1 MEWYFI
7 LLIVLGGVAFAVG
20 LYLIFAAVVAKKCLQ
35 AATTPIAHT
44 LEEAR
49 AFQAEYED
57 MDFDDYDNVWRKQ
70 PFETEGKQGKI
81 RGEVI
86 FNNGEANC
94 AKVAII
100 CHGHT
105 WNRVNSVKYARIFLD
120 RGYNVVI
127 YDHAY
132 FGLSDGKFT
141 TLGYY
146 ERSDL
151 SAVVNYARRL
161 FGKDAFL
168 VLHGESMGAVTVLC
182 ELSVRDDIDAVIA
195 DCAFSDT
202 KGYFGELCSKS
213 THLPAFPIVDFS
225 NSMSKRK
232 FGYDFAAV
240 KPIEDVRRSDVPICF
255 IHGESDRFISPHHS
269 QDMYRQAQNP
279 LSELHLFPHAGH
291 ARSFHSDREAYIGV
305 VNEFLD
311 KVERAASHN

>member
-7 LLIVLGGVAFAVG
+7 VLIVLGGVAFAVG

-49 AFQAEYED
+49 VFQAEYED

-86 FNNGEANC
+86 FNNGEANR

-141 TLGYY
+141 TL
-146 ERSDL
+146 
-151 SAVVNYARRL
+151 SA
-161 FGKDAFL
+161 
-168 VLHGESMGAVTVLC
+168 
-182 ELSVRDDIDAVIA
+182 
-195 DCAFSDT
+195 
-202 KGYFGELCSKS
+202 
-213 THLPAFPIVDFS
+213 
-225 NSMSKRK
+225 
-232 FGYDFAAV
+232 
-240 KPIEDVRRSDVPICF
+240 
-255 IHGESDRFISPHHS
+255 
-269 QDMYRQAQNP
+269 Q
-279 LSELHLFPHAGH
+279 
-291 ARSFHSDREAYIGV
+291 
-305 VNEFLD
+305 
-311 KVERAASHN
+311 